1 MRRLLSECSE
11 WSLIPRERGRLT
23 ALDKLA
29 PDGRTDWHCDTLSSC
44 RSQKWTAIYSYFWVV
59 VVVHKVLFSASVPKG
74 LLGLHLI
81 GFGTG
86 IGTRLDNYFPSN
98 ILNLIHRAES
108 HGLENLRWNVVGN
121 IYHLSWLTSSII
133 WRWWPGNVIFVKG
146 RRLLSALAEVS
157 TMRQEAVTSS
167 CVWRIVKP

>member
-1 MRRLLSECSE
+1 MTQCVDCSLSVLWSLSECSE

-29 PDGRTDWHCDTLSSC
+29 PDGRTDRHCDTLSSC

-108 HGLENLRWNVVGN
+108 WTGKFEMECCGK
-121 IYHLSWLTSSII
+121 HLSFILT
-133 WRWWPGNVIFVKG
+133 NKLHHMTV
-146 RRLLSALAEVS
+146 
-157 TMRQEAVTSS
+157 VT
-167 CVWRIVKP
+167 W